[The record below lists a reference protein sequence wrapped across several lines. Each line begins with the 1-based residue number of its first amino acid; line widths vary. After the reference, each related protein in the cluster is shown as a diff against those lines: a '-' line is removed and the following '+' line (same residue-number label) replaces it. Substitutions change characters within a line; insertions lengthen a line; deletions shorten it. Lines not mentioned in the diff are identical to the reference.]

1 LAGSHRKFTKALF
14 ESAFDKVPLQ
24 EEELD
29 SERSEDPEPDDGRS
43 DPEAESEEDPFVAG
57 NGNPTALNYLA
68 STLTF
73 NLKIN
78 LLGADLAS

>member
-1 LAGSHRKFTKALF
+1 
-14 ESAFDKVPLQ
+14 VPFQ

-29 SERSEDPEPDDGRS
+29 SERSEDPEPDDGQS
-43 DPEAESEEDPFVAG
+43 DPEAESEEDSFVAG
-57 NGNPTALNYLA
+57 NGKPYGFELPR

-78 LLGADLAS
+78 LSGTDLAS